1 MQPRTRP
8 PAPLDWGL
16 LACLGVIWGGAFL
29 GVELA
34 LDSLAP
40 IWVSTGRITL
50 AAIGLVALALITGAG
65 LPPVRTATGRRIWL
79 HCIGMGLFTNAI
91 PFSLLAWGQQHVT
104 SSFAG
109 ITMAVVP
116 LLVLPLSH
124 FLVPGER
131 LTLTRAAGFAIG
143 FSGVVFLVGG
153 EQLFASGFAGDGG
166 PMLAAQLACVSASCC
181 YAVGSIITRLCPP
194 VNTTSFA
201 AGGLL
206 AASVLILPAAAITS
220 GVPSAISTTS
230 LAGVIFLALFPT
242 GVATILLTMIIQRAG
257 PPFLS
262 LVNYQVP
269 VWAVLIGAVILSE
282 TIPGHFITAL
292 MIILGGLAV
301 AQQPWKRA
309 S

>member
-16 LACLGVIWGGAFL
+16 LAFLGVIWGAAFL

-50 AAIGLVALALITGAG
+50 AAIGLATLAILSGAG
-65 LPPVRTATGRRIWL
+65 LPTLRTATGRRIWL

-131 LTLTRAAGFAIG
+131 LTLSRAAGFGIG
-143 FSGVVFLVGG
+143 FCGVVFLVGG
-153 EQLFASGFAGDGG
+153 EQLFASGFASAGG
-166 PMLAAQLACVSASCC
+166 TLLAAQLACVSASCC
-181 YAVGSIITRLCPP
+181 YAIGAIVTRLSPP

-206 AASVLILPAAAITS
+206 AASVLILPVAVITN
-220 GVPSAISTTS
+220 GIPSSISSTS
-230 LAGVIFLALFPT
+230 LTGVIFLALLPT
-242 GVATILLTMIIQRAG
+242 GVATILLTMLIQRAG

-282 TIPGHFITAL
+282 TIPGHFVTAL
-292 MIILGGLAV
+292 VIILGGLAV
-301 AQQPWKRA
+301 AQKPWKRIA
-309 S
+309 

>member
-50 AAIGLVALALITGAG
+50 AAIGLVALAQLSGAG
-65 LPPVRTATGRRIWL
+65 LPPARTATGRRIWL

-91 PFSLLAWGQQHVT
+91 PFTLLAWGQQHVT

-143 FSGVVFLVGG
+143 FSGVVWLVGG
-153 EQLFASGFAGDGG
+153 EQLFASRLAGDGG

-181 YAVGSIITRLCPP
+181 YAIGSIITRLCPR

-206 AASVLILPAAAITS
+206 AASVLILPVAAITS
-220 GVPSAISTTS
+220 GMPSAISSTS

-262 LVNYQVP
+262 LVNCQVP

-292 MIILGGLAV
+292 VIILGGLAV
-301 AQQPWKRA
+301 AQRPLKRA
-309 S
+309 G

>member
-1 MQPRTRP
+1 MQPHTRP

-50 AAIGLVALALITGAG
+50 AAIGLVALAQLSGAG
-65 LPPVRTATGRRIWL
+65 LPPARTATGRRIWL

-91 PFSLLAWGQQHVT
+91 PFTLLAWGQQHVT

-143 FSGVVFLVGG
+143 FSGVVLLVGG
-153 EQLFASGFAGDGG
+153 EQLFASRLAGDGG

-181 YAVGSIITRLCPP
+181 YAIGSIITRLCPP
-194 VNTTSFA
+194 GNTTSFA

-206 AASVLILPAAAITS
+206 AASVLILPVAAITS
-220 GVPSAISTTS
+220 GMPSAISSTS

-292 MIILGGLAV
+292 VIILGGLAV
-301 AQQPWKRA
+301 AQRPLKRA
-309 S
+309 G